1 VFVGHSLLAF
11 ALAAGVA
18 ARAGRPRRW
27 ALTVGTLAA
36 GFALL
41 PDIDVA
47 YAVVGPITADP
58 DTAVGAA
65 KAFWSA
71 STVTHR
77 TVTHSLVVGA
87 VLAGAVAAA
96 ARRDRAGRA
105 GATLLLAGLGAVL
118 AAVGGALELLLLAS
132 AALPALAL
140 AEYAARR
147 GVTARTV
154 GLAAAVGLLTH
165 PFGDLFTGEPP
176 ALLYPF
182 EVVLVADRVTF
193 SGEATLAL
201 LGAMAVELA
210 ALWLAVAVLLGLT
223 DRRLRDAVHPT
234 AAMGSGYAVAV
245 FLLPAPTLSFSYPFV
260 FSVVGVGL
268 VGAVAG
274 LPERGLHRLRGGD
287 VDVPIRAAVTGLT
300 ALTVAAAAYAV
311 AYLAIA

>member
-1 VFVGHSLLAF
+1 
-11 ALAAGVA
+11 
-18 ARAGRPRRW
+18 
-27 ALTVGTLAA
+27 
-36 GFALL
+36 L

-47 YAVVGPITADP
+47 YAVAGPVTADP
-58 DTAVGAA
+58 ETALGAA

-77 TVTHSLVVGA
+77 TVTHSLVVAA

-96 ARRDRAGRA
+96 ARRDRAGRT
-105 GATLLLAGLGAVL
+105 GAALLLAGLGAVL
-118 AAVGGALELLLLAS
+118 AAVGGALEVALLAS
-132 AALPALAL
+132 TALPALAL
-140 AEYAARR
+140 AEYAARH

-154 GLAAAVGLLTH
+154 GAAAAAGLLTH

-182 EVVLVADRVTF
+182 DVVLVADRVSL

-210 ALWLAVAVLLGLT
+210 ALWLAVAVLFRLT

-234 AAMGSGYAVAV
+234 AALGSGYAVAV